1 MRTGPFGSRSVYVF
15 VRGSPVQIFG
25 PARAN
30 NQKSGRTIVFVSVAG
45 YLTHNPQDRVAYLR
59 FEQPDNQKQIGLTL
73 SSAEWQS
80 VRSQVDRIFVD
91 EPEARV

>member
-1 MRTGPFGSRSVYVF
+1 
-15 VRGSPVQIFG
+15 VQIFG

-30 NQKSGRTIVFVSVAG
+30 NKKSGRAIVFVSVAG
-45 YLTHNPQDRVAYLR
+45 YLTHNPRDRIAYLR
-59 FEQPDNQKQIGLTL
+59 FERPDDHKQIGLTL

-91 EPEARV
+91 EPEARA